1 MKTNSGAA
9 ILNRL
14 FDPQRDQLPA
24 DAARFLA
31 RLDFPKSDHRRMEEL
46 SCKAAEGALSP
57 DEREELEEY
66 LRVADLL
73 AVIQSTARRSLKR
86 SHRDK

>member
-1 MKTNSGAA
+1 MKTNNGAA

-14 FDPQRDQLPA
+14 FDPEGDHLPA

-31 RLDFPKSDHRRMEEL
+31 RLDFPKCDHVRMEEL
-46 SCKAAEGALSP
+46 SKKAAEGALSS
-57 DEREELEEY
+57 DEREELNEY

-73 AVIQSTARRSLKR
+73 AVIQSKARRSLKR
-86 SHRDK
+86 ARRGA